1 MGKYP
6 RQNEDDEII
15 FEDAEQA
22 HEGYN
27 EQSSFQL
34 LVNFLKSVMK
44 RFRQESKMFMEQV
57 INHLIT
63 TPQ

>member
-1 MGKYP
+1 MHESSQELCHQIYENFYNSRSIGSLLEKIVGELMGKYP

-27 EQSSFQL
+27 EQSSF
-34 LVNFLKSVMK
+34 
-44 RFRQESKMFMEQV
+44 
-57 INHLIT
+57 
-63 TPQ
+63 